1 MERKDNLLGV
11 LATLYQNRNLILK
24 VCGAVFIGSIIISLL
39 LPKFYKS
46 TTTFYAASTDL
57 INPDKM
63 FGGGKSEVRYYGTA
77 EDLER
82 LLTIAQGAEVV
93 EYLVNKYNLYEHY
106 DIDTSSVKAGFYIRE
121 HFNGLYE
128 VQKTKFDAIELS
140 VEDEDPK
147 LAAAIANDARKRIE
161 EISSRLIKN
170 SQETQLNTLKKSIK
184 TSEEDLHAIGDSLAR
199 LREKYGIYD
208 PDTQGETISSL
219 YSSTRMQKSKLDGKL
234 ESYKSTPGTPR
245 DSIRKVSAEL
255 KGIET
260 QMVKL
265 QEDLKLFN
273 EGSSVV
279 LSLSDHHET
288 ARNQINW
295 DKERQKHVLAAFNSD
310 ISTIH
315 LVESAEVPIVKS
327 RPVRSILVL
336 ASTFAALL
344 FMVIGIL
351 IFDNFKEVNWKEVF
365 GEESLLKST
374 HSKKKEPIL

>member
-11 LATLYQNRNLILK
+11 LATLYHKRKLILK
-24 VCGAVFIGSIIISLL
+24 VCGVVLLGSIIISLL

-57 INPDKM
+57 MNPDKM

-93 EYLVNKYNLYEHY
+93 DYLVGKYNLYEHY
-106 DIDTSSVKAGFYIRE
+106 DIDTSSAKAGFYIRE

-147 LAAAIANDARKRIE
+147 LAAAIANDARIKIE

-170 SQETQLNTLKKSIK
+170 SQQNQLSTLKNSIE
-184 TSEEDLHAIGDSLAR
+184 TSEENLHAIGDSLAR

-208 PDTQGETISSL
+208 PDTQGETIAAL
-219 YSSTRMQKSKLDGKL
+219 YSSTRMQKSRLDGKF
-234 ESYKSTPGTPR
+234 ESYTNTPGTPR
-245 DSIRKVSAEL
+245 DSIRKVTTEL
-255 KGIET
+255 KGLET
-260 QMVKL
+260 QMAKL

-279 LSLSDHHET
+279 ISLSDQHET

-295 DKERQKHVLAAFNSD
+295 DKERRKHVLAAFSSD
-310 ISTIH
+310 VSTIH
-315 LVESAEVPIVKS
+315 LVEKAEVPIVKS
-327 RPVRSILVL
+327 RPVRSVLVL

-365 GEESLLKST
+365 GEESALKST
-374 HSKKKEPIL
+374 SRKSKEPIL